1 MPSHQVIS
9 FAVILIR
16 YDHVEERDFY
26 YTKEKPKF
34 LLRLKNISDQRV
46 NMKLAWFVQTAVG
59 KTGHG
64 IIVNLEPEVETVEP
78 IGDRLLA
85 IPGWGLVGVLTVDP
99 PLPPERPEEIPLN
112 YPSFHTLY
120 TFQIFDEDVHR
131 IEEKR
136 HKKIHGLSLAMV
148 ILAGIAAVA
157 GIISLLGI
165 ALGWW

>member
-1 MPSHQVIS
+1 MPAHQ
-9 FAVILIR
+9 APR
-16 YDHVEERDFY
+16 YAGLEVTFDPVEKRNFY

-34 LLRLKNISDQRV
+34 LLRMKNISDQRV
-46 NMKLAWFVQTAVG
+46 NMKLGWFVQTAVG
-59 KTGHG
+59 RTGHG
-64 IIVNLEPEVETVEP
+64 IIVDLEPEAETAES

-85 IPGWGLVGVLTVDP
+85 IPGWGLVGILTVDP

-112 YPSFHTLY
+112 YASFHTLY
-120 TFQIFDEDVHR
+120 TFQIFDEAVHR

-157 GIISLLGI
+157 GVISLLGMT
-165 ALGWW
+165 LGWW

>member
-1 MPSHQVIS
+1 MPSHQVVS
-9 FAVILIR
+9 YAGLEVTFDPV
-16 YDHVEERDFY
+16 DERNFY

-59 KTGHG
+59 RTGHG
-64 IIVNLEPEVETVEP
+64 IIVDLEPETETAEP

-85 IPGWGLVGVLTVDP
+85 IPGWGLVGILTVDP
-99 PLPPERPEEIPLN
+99 PLPPERPEEIPLD
-112 YPSFHTLY
+112 YPGFHTLY
-120 TFQIFDEDVHR
+120 TFLIFDEDVHR

-136 HKKIHGLSLAMV
+136 HKKIRGLSLAMV

-157 GIISLLGI
+157 GVVSLLGMVV
-165 ALGWW
+165 GWW